1 MSSSEDTTAG
11 QGGREGRRLGIA
23 LVGAGDM
30 GVRHLRAY
38 AEMEKDGTFT
48 PRLTGLIDPDQDL
61 VRRRTSWYEEA
72 TGRTLTSY
80 PDVEA
85 ALSSAEVEA
94 LDLAAPSHLHDV
106 LAIQAMDAGRDVF
119 IEKPLAL
126 SIARGRKVVEAARAT
141 GRAVGVGHNYRF
153 FPSNRAVRHV
163 IEAGIIGRP
172 YFCVAQYLGPSGGMV
187 ARSWAEGT
195 VKTDAHD
202 VRVTGSR
209 AAVAMGVHET
219 DLLRYWFGEV
229 EEAYGVIRTFD
240 SDVRTEGGAMLK
252 NNNDDTAMATL
263 TFASGL
269 VAQYTISFAGSG
281 SPSRSR
287 SIQGAEGNL
296 LSTDWASWDGGALN
310 GRDGHRAAPDY
321 VRDYIAGLTEQ
332 ERRRLLPPGS
342 HRGELTIA
350 FDDPMRYG
358 IAAEL
363 EQFAA
368 AAIAGE
374 QPEVNAEEGF
384 KSDAVALAVLESAY
398 AGRPVRVADVESG
411 AVADWQRSVAKDA

>member
-1 MSSSEDTTAG
+1 MS
-11 QGGREGRRLGIA
+11 GREGRQLGIA

-48 PRLTGLIDPDQDL
+48 PRLTGLIDPDAEL
-61 VRRRTSWYEEA
+61 VRRRVSWYAEA
-72 TGRTLTSY
+72 TGRELISY

-85 ALSSAEVEA
+85 ALNAAEVEA

-106 LAIQAMDAGRDVF
+106 LAIQAMEAGRHVMV
-119 IEKPLAL
+119 EKPLAL
-126 SIARGRKVVEAARAT
+126 SVARGRQVVEVAQAT
-141 GRAVGVGHNYRF
+141 GLAVGVGHNYRF
-153 FPSNRAVRHV
+153 FPSNRAVRHI

-195 VKTDAHD
+195 VKADAHD

-229 EEAYGVIRTFD
+229 DEAYGVIRTFD
-240 SDVRTEGGAMLK
+240 TDVRTDGGDRLK

-263 TFASGL
+263 TFASGM

-281 SPSRSR
+281 SPARSR

-296 LSTDWASWDGGALN
+296 LSTDWASWDGGVVT
-310 GRDGHRAAPDY
+310 GRAGRRDAGDF
-321 VRDYIAGLTEQ
+321 VRDYISELTGAEQ
-332 ERRRLLPPGS
+332 RQLLPPGS
-342 HRGELTIA
+342 HQGELTIA

-368 AAIAGE
+368 AAVTGE
-374 QPEVNAEEGF
+374 QPEVNAEEGL

-411 AVADWQRSVAKDA
+411 ALADWQRSVAKDA

>member
-1 MSSSEDTTAG
+1 MS
-11 QGGREGRRLGIA
+11 GREGRQLGVA

-48 PRLTGLIDPDQDL
+48 PRLTGLIDPDAEL
-61 VRRRTSWYEEA
+61 VRRRVSWYAEA
-72 TGRTLTSY
+72 TGRELISY
-80 PDVEA
+80 PD
-85 ALSSAEVEA
+85 
-94 LDLAAPSHLHDV
+94 AAPSHLHDV
-106 LAIQAMDAGRDVF
+106 LAIQAMEAGRHVMV
-119 IEKPLAL
+119 EKPLAL
-126 SIARGRKVVEAARAT
+126 SVARGRKVVEVAQAT
-141 GRAVGVGHNYRF
+141 GLAVGVGHNYRF
-153 FPSNRAVRHV
+153 FPSNRAVRHI

-195 VKTDAHD
+195 VKADAHD

-229 EEAYGVIRTFD
+229 DEAYGVIRTFD
-240 SDVRTEGGAMLK
+240 TDVRTDGGDRLK

-263 TFASGL
+263 TFASGM

-281 SPSRSR
+281 SPARSR

-296 LSTDWASWDGGALN
+296 LSTDWASWDGGVVT
-310 GRDGHRAAPDY
+310 GRAGRRDAGDF
-321 VRDYIAGLTEQ
+321 VRDYIAELTEAQ
-332 ERRRLLPPGS
+332 QRQLLPPGS
-342 HRGELTIA
+342 HQGELTIA

-368 AAIAGE
+368 AAVTGG
-374 QPEVNAEEGF
+374 QPEVNAEEGL

-411 AVADWQRSVAKDA
+411 ALADWQRSVAKDA